1 MASTGSAAQRPA
13 MSLGPFYV
21 WRRGWPLP
29 PVAARLDR
37 PLTIESTLPP
47 GPLGAIP
54 SEEGARRL
62 ADGHA
67 LFAARI
73 DGDLAGYGWSAS
85 RRAHIGGL
93 DLFLTIPPDE
103 RYLWDFETMPAYR
116 GRGVYPLLLQA
127 ILRRQSDEADGFW
140 IGHDPRN
147 DASRRGILKAG
158 FRIAGH
164 IWRLSNGTLAVVG
177 APDVET
183 EVAERG
189 AALFGLSLIPAPPMA
204 R

>member
-1 MASTGSAAQRPA
+1 MASTGPASERPA

-29 PVAARLDR
+29 PVATRLDL

-47 GPLGAIP
+47 GSLGAIP

-93 DLFLTIPPDE
+93 GLFLTIPPGE

-127 ILRRQSDEADGFW
+127 ILRRQSAEVDGFW
-140 IGHDPRN
+140 IGHDPSN

-158 FRIAGH
+158 FRLAGH
-164 IWRLSNGTLAVVG
+164 IWRLSDGALAVVG
-177 APDVET
+177 APDIET
-183 EVAERG
+183 GVARRG
-189 AALFGLSLIPAPPMA
+189 AILLGLPFLTASPTAC
-204 R
+204 